1 LDEAEVIQGMML
13 AHFWIEEYTQAITVA
28 NQLIVQDELIPGSS
42 AKALLIKGKSQRFL
56 NQNSAAEDSFGLL
69 IQEFS
74 TEEAAEGL
82 LLLALI
88 YQEKRD
94 FTGSN
99 ELIFDYSTPFS
110 EFDYWYGSMFLLLAD
125 NYLKLGEVFQAKA
138 TLQSV
143 IDQSNDATVKEKA
156 VATLKSL
163 D

>member
-1 LDEAEVIQGMML
+1 
-13 AHFWIEEYTQAITVA
+13 
-28 NQLIVQDELIPGSS
+28 
-42 AKALLIKGKSQRFL
+42 
-56 NQNSAAEDSFGLL
+56 L